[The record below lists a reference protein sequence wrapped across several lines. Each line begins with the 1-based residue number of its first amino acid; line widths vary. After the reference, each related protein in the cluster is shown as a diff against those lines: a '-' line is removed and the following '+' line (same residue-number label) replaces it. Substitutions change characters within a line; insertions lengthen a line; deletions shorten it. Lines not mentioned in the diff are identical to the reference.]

1 MGDFSILAIR
11 IKELRKSSNLTQQE
25 LGKLLNVTKV
35 SVCCYENG
43 TRTPSLDTLIDLSN
57 IFHTSLDY
65 FVGNDTFVISDDDEK
80 YGIMMAK
87 EEIEIIKELRQ
98 ATNSDLYRKLISE
111 PKRTIEL
118 INKKRYVEK

>member
-1 MGDFSILAIR
+1 MALIGKR
-11 IKELRKSSNLTQQE
+11 IKELRKSNNLTQQE

-43 TRTPSLDTLIDLSN
+43 SRTPSLDTLIDLSN

-65 FVGNDTFVISDDDEK
+65 CVGNDTFIVSDDDEK
-80 YGIMMAK
+80 YGMMMSK

-98 ATNSDLYRKLISE
+98 ATNSELYKKLLND

-118 INKKRYVEK
+118 INKKLR

>member
-1 MGDFSILAIR
+1 MTLIGKR
-11 IKELRKSSNLTQQE
+11 IKELRKLNNLTQEE
-25 LGKLLNVTKV
+25 LGKQLNVTKV

-57 IFHTSLDY
+57 IFRTSLDY
-65 FVGNDTFVISDDDEK
+65 FVGNDTFVVSDNNEE
-80 YGIMMAK
+80 YGINMAK

-98 ATNSDLYRKLISE
+98 STNSDLYKKLISD

-118 INKKRYVEK
+118 INKKLR

>member
-1 MGDFSILAIR
+1 MALIGHR
-11 IKELRKSSNLTQQE
+11 IKELRKINNLTQQE

-57 IFHTSLDY
+57 IFHASLDY
-65 FVGNDTFVISDDDEK
+65 FVGNDAFVVSDDSEK
-80 YGIMMAK
+80 YGMKMAK
-87 EEIEIIKELRQ
+87 EEIEIIKALRQ
-98 ATNSDLYRKLISE
+98 TTNSDLYKKLIND

-118 INKKRYVEK
+118 INKKLR